1 MINRPS
7 LTTLDIDRL
16 AWTIADK
23 GVHTI
28 PTAVLGELGFEARA
42 AGAKPVFTEI
52 LLDAS
57 APSVARQRAF
67 GHIATLI
74 ARWRT
79 HDAAPEALHLD
90 GAITPQVTHD
100 ANYDHDHNYDA
111 DRCGQGVAA

>member
-1 MINRPS
+1 MINRPNP
-7 LTTLDIDRL
+7 TTLDIDRL

-28 PTAVLGELGFEARA
+28 PTAVLRELGFEAHA

-57 APSVARQRAF
+57 APPVARQRAF
-67 GHIATLI
+67 GQIATLI

-79 HDAAPEALHLD
+79 HDA
-90 GAITPQVTHD
+90 TPQALSVNGEITQHVT
-100 ANYDHDHNYDA
+100 YDSSS
-111 DRCGQGVAA
+111 CGQGVAA

>member
-7 LTTLDIDRL
+7 PTTIDIDRL
-16 AWTIADK
+16 AWTIADN
-23 GVHTI
+23 GLHTI
-28 PTAVLGELGFEARA
+28 PTAVLGELGFEAHA

-67 GHIATLI
+67 GQIATLI

-79 HDAAPEALHLD
+79 HDAAPQALHLND
-90 GAITPQVTHD
+90 EGAQKVT
-100 ANYDHDHNYDA
+100 YDA